1 MKKPVA
7 FLSSDAGRKFAK
19 LVGMLGSAH
28 AGEAGNAATMATKLL
43 QEAGLTWGEV
53 LGAGTSNG
61 FQRFS
66 DGGQTVSIRDLE
78 KRLEILQ
85 GQLKMAHTL
94 QAMTYSEL
102 SKAKGLI
109 ASLQTKLTVAE
120 GEVLAAR
127 RAFEQAGPEVK
138 MRTPDKDNDGTRKFA
153 SKMQAILNWTI
164 DQIEDAIELNDW
176 EQGFLKSMRDL
187 KWKISPKQFAK
198 LEDMAERAG
207 VDLSKLAAEIG

>member
-53 LGAGTSNG
+53 MGAGTSNG
-61 FQRFS
+61 HQSRWNG
-66 DGGQTVSIRDLE
+66 DAARLSILE
-78 KRLEILQ
+78 
-85 GQLKMAHTL
+85 GQLRMAHQTI
-94 QAMTYSEL
+94 ASNSSEIHRL
-102 SKAKGLI
+102 KGQI

-164 DQIEDAIELNDW
+164 DQIEDAIELSDW
-176 EQGFLKSMRDL
+176 EQGFLKSMREL